1 MTREI
6 IIQALISGLLMG
18 FIYALV
24 AAGLSLIFGLME
36 IVNFAHG
43 EFMMLSMYT
52 TFWLYTLFGL
62 DPLLSIP
69 ICIALLFVIGVV
81 THYGIIRHILDAPM
95 LVQITATFG
104 LAIFLR
110 SLAQFLWSA
119 DYQVIDDPIV
129 SGRIEIWGIYLGL
142 PQVVASAGCLLAFG
156 FLYYFVNRTETGIAL
171 QATAQDREAAG
182 LMGIQTDRM
191 FALGWGIGAACV
203 GVAGALI
210 SSYYMVFPDVGI
222 IFALLAYVTVAM
234 GGFGSLIGALIA
246 CIAIGLIE
254 AAGAILISPAF
265 KYGIIFLCYLAV
277 VLLRPKGLF
286 GRF

>member
-62 DPLLSIP
+62 DPLFAIP

-95 LVQITATFG
+95 LVQITAPFG
-104 LAIFLR
+104 RAIFLR

-119 DYQVIDDPIV
+119 DYRVINDPIV

-246 CIAIGLIE
+246 GIAIGLIE
-254 AAGAILISPAF
+254 AAGAILVSPAF
-265 KYGIIFLCYLAV
+265 KYGIIFLCYLVV

>member
-1 MTREI
+1 
-6 IIQALISGLLMG
+6 
-18 FIYALV
+18 
-24 AAGLSLIFGLME
+24 ME

-62 DPLLSIP
+62 DPLFSIP

-119 DYQVIDDPIV
+119 DYRVIDDPIV

-246 CIAIGLIE
+246 GIAIGLIE
-254 AAGAILISPAF
+254 AAGAILVSPAF
-265 KYGIIFLCYLAV
+265 KYGIIFLCYLVV